1 VPVVALLDPPP
12 HDAVSAKSL
21 LAGRKTRV
29 GVVVVPVVA
38 FFLAGPHSAVS
49 AHRAP
54 TRRETRVRV
63 VVVAVVALL
72 AFVLDAV
79 SAGDG
84 RALSVDTERVTR
96 LGDDFDE
103 VVGACVPDLVN
114 AMARAARAT
123 HTLGRNRNTLGGR
136 VETNLGLA
144 ARNAADPFSRLASQD
159 LTPGDLGT
167 RDRSFFAFGLG
178 FGCSALACRT

>member
-1 VPVVALLDPPP
+1 
-12 HDAVSAKSL
+12 
-21 LAGRKTRV
+21 
-29 GVVVVPVVA
+29 
-38 FFLAGPHSAVS
+38 
-49 AHRAP
+49 
-54 TRRETRVRV
+54 
-63 VVVAVVALL
+63 AVVALL

-178 FGCSALACRT
+178 FGCSALACRTFGFGAGSAARHRVGIGAACLLVRASARGAAVR